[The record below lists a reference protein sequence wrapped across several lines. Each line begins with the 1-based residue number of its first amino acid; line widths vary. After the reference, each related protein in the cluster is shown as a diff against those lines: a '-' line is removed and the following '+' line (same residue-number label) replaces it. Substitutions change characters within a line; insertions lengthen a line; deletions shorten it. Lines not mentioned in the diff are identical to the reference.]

1 MQPLLFHHL
10 RNYPPVEKPFPVV
23 RRLYQ
28 GTASDVPESS
38 GKKSGF
44 SPCRGDRQEPNENV
58 PNEPISSTQPEQT
71 KADPSG
77 FGANPFAATSEAKA
91 DSSWLKTECP

>member
-1 MQPLLFHHL
+1 
-10 RNYPPVEKPFPVV
+10 VEKPFPVV

-28 GTASDVPESS
+28 GTASDVPKSS

-58 PNEPISSTQPEQT
+58 QNESIFFDATRTNESRSFWLRNEPI
-71 KADPSG
+71 
-77 FGANPFAATSEAKA
+77 
-91 DSSWLKTECP
+91 CRYI

>member
-28 GTASDVPESS
+28 GTASDVPKSS

-58 PNEPISSTQPEQT
+58 QNEPIFF
-71 KADPSG
+71 D
-77 FGANPFAATSEAKA
+77 ATRTNESRSFWLRSEPI
-91 DSSWLKTECP
+91 CRYI